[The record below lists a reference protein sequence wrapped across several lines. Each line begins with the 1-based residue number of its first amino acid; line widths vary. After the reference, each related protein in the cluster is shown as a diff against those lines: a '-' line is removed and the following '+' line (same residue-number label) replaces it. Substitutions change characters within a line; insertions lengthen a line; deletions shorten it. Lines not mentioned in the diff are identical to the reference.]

1 MPSAQLGP
9 KFMKENGIK
18 HVMFSTAD
26 GALEAAPA
34 VRKYILL
41 LTALYD
47 SCFNPS
53 LTINKCTFLLGKGL
67 QVSFDSE
74 DW

>member
-1 MPSAQLGP
+1 
-9 KFMKENGIK
+9 
-18 HVMFSTAD
+18 MFSTAD